1 MSAWVPCSSACRADT
16 AKPLQSK
23 QEATFLPRSLR
34 QLSSVSVAPTFDYC
48 FLPDDIP
55 NRPLLLLSPEQKSLR
70 GFVARIMGCQNS
82 AACNPV
88 SKNGPFHLSLE
99 DSQELRES
107 L

>member
-16 AKPLQSK
+16 AKPLQSTGSNLSPK
-23 QEATFLPRSLR
+23 VA
-34 QLSSVSVAPTFDYC
+34 LSSVSVAPTFDYC

-82 AACNPV
+82 AACKPV